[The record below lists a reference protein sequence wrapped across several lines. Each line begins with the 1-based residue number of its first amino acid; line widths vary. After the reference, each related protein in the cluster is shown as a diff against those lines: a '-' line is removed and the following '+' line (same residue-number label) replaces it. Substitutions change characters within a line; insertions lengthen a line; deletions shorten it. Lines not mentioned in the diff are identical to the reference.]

1 MMRSKY
7 QTLIPALAQWPVR
20 RWLAAAVAAALTY
33 LVVAVPTDLIDT
45 PLFSREVPPTWWSF
59 PVLGVTAVL
68 TGLLLATYVSRE
80 PAADAGAGG
89 EESDGKG
96 RFGAAGAIVSFFAV
110 GCPVCNKLVLLALGT
125 SGAMQYFEPIQPV
138 LAALSIALLLWAF
151 LKRATSEDRC
161 PAPRVRAVTAE
172 SAESAV
178 GSRGQGAP

>member
-1 MMRSKY
+1 MNESKY
-7 QTLIPALAQWPVR
+7 RALVPALAQWPVR
-20 RWLAAAVAAALTY
+20 RWLAAAAAAAATY

-80 PAADAGAGG
+80 PAAGLEG
-89 EESDGKG
+89 SDGEGSDSKG

-125 SGAMQYFEPIQPV
+125 SGAMQYFEPIQPL

-151 LKRATSEDRC
+151 VKRATSEDRC
-161 PAPRVRAVTAE
+161 PVPRVRAA
-172 SAESAV
+172 A
-178 GSRGQGAP
+178 

>member
-1 MMRSKY
+1 MIRSKSG
-7 QTLIPALAQWPVR
+7 TLIPALAQWPAR
-20 RWLAAAVAAALTY
+20 RWLAAAVVAAATY

-80 PAADAGAGG
+80 PAGG
-89 EESDGKG
+89 EQPGGGEPGGEGSGSKG

-125 SGAMQYFEPIQPV
+125 SGAMQYFEPIQPL

-151 LKRATSEDRC
+151 VRRATSEDRC
-161 PAPRVRAVTAE
+161 PVPRSQAE
-172 SAESAV
+172 SAADSQKQA
-178 GSRGQGAP
+178 AP

>member
-1 MMRSKY
+1 MIRSKPG
-7 QTLIPALAQWPVR
+7 TLIPALAQWPLQ
-20 RWLAAAVAAALTY
+20 RWLAAAVAAAATY

-80 PAADAGAGG
+80 PAGG
-89 EESDGKG
+89 EPGGEGSGSKG

-125 SGAMQYFEPIQPV
+125 SGAMQYFEPIQPL

-151 LKRATSEDRC
+151 
-161 PAPRVRAVTAE
+161 V
-172 SAESAV
+172 
-178 GSRGQGAP
+178 RGQP

>member
-1 MMRSKY
+1 MIRSKDG
-7 QTLIPALAQWPVR
+7 TLIPALAQWPVR
-20 RWLAAAVAAALTY
+20 RWLAAVAAAAATY

-45 PLFSREVPPTWWSF
+45 PIFSREVPPTWWSF

-80 PAADAGAGG
+80 PAAGSEPGG
-89 EESDGKG
+89 EDSGSRG

-125 SGAMQYFEPIQPV
+125 SGAMQYFEPIQPL

-151 LKRATSEDRC
+151 VRRATSEDRC
-161 PAPRVRAVTAE
+161 PVPRGQAE

-178 GSRGQGAP
+178 DSQKRAAP